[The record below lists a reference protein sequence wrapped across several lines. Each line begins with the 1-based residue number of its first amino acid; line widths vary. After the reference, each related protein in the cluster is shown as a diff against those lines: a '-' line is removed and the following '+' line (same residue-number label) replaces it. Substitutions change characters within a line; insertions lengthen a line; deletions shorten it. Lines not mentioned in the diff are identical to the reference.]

1 MSIAG
6 DAMMLQG
13 CAEFIGKPLPIGDM
27 LGIIRVAH
35 RRCPMPNDV
44 AIAAAFEIETR
55 DLQYRSTADGP
66 LLARLYQPQGDGP
79 FPALVEVHGGAWA
92 AGDRL
97 NNAPLDIAL
106 AKSGIVV
113 LAIDFR
119 MPPKHRY
126 PASIADIHYAT
137 RWLKAHAADFG
148 SRANLVAGLGT
159 SSGAHQLLLSA
170 LKPHD
175 PRYATLPLDDA
186 PEADAS
192 LPYLVLCWPI
202 ADPLARYRMVK
213 EKGRTPLIQS
223 HEAYW
228 NSEAEM
234 GEGNP
239 QRIVEAGEAE
249 GLPPA
254 ILLQGTGDDN
264 VTPDMADRFT
274 AAWRAKGGAIELH
287 KFEGQPHTFVMRD
300 PGAGASLLACELA
313 RDFVLKQAGIRQG

>member
-1 MSIAG
+1 MRVKLAWLISNS
-6 DAMMLQG
+6 
-13 CAEFIGKPLPIGDM
+13 LPFGGM
-27 LGIIRVAH
+27 LGINRDAVHPVAD
-35 RRCPMPNDV
+35 RRSVMPNDV
-44 AIAAAFEIETR
+44 AIAATHEVETR
-55 DLQYRSTADGP
+55 DLEYRRSEDGP
-66 LLARLYQPQGDGP
+66 LVARLYKPKGNGP
-79 FPALVEVHGGAWA
+79 FPALIEVHGGAWA
-92 AGDRL
+92 SGDRL
-97 NNAPLDIAL
+97 NNAPLDEAL

-137 RWLKAHAADFG
+137 RWLKAHAQEFG
-148 SRANLVAGLGT
+148 SRADLVAGLGT

-175 PRYATLPLDDA
+175 ARYAALSL
-186 PEADAS
+186 EGGGGIDAS

-202 ADPLARYRMVK
+202 SDPLARYRMVK

-223 HEAYW
+223 HDAYW

-234 GEGNP
+234 AEGNP
-239 QRIVEAGEAE
+239 FRMVEAGEAAS
-249 GLPPA
+249 LPPA

-264 VTPDMADRFT
+264 VTPDMADKFT

-287 KFEGQPHTFVMRD
+287 KFDGQPHTFVMRD
-300 PGAGASLLACELA
+300 PTSAASLLACELA
-313 RDFVLKQAGIRQG
+313 RDFVLKHAKL